1 VTGGRERKGPRTVSV
16 ERQLLE
22 LSDDGWRSTFPF
34 RVIVTRRADGRVGRG
49 IGVAMRRRSVDCG
62 GRVRGFEV
70 CEWRRGGLEAS
81 RMASSGVRQSE
92 STAHGRVQRQTRG
105 IAAEGALATGGR
117 TQVTGAMEA
126 WCSFEEEKTR
136 ERLNDSTRLFSAL
149 GGLSSGRFHSG
160 EPSSQ
165 PRPQGKRKPAR
176 CLIHLIHLIH
186 NDCFLSTVE
195 ASRTNALPEPSRSCC
210 CCCCCTNY
218 ALALV
223 VPRRAGV

>member
-1 VTGGRERKGPRTVSV
+1 VKKAHILMVVILGCLHRDRRARAKGPANGVGRAPAARALGRWVAVDIPIPRHCHSAGGRASGPRY
-16 ERQLLE
+16 RCR
-22 LSDDGWRSTFPF
+22 DAPAKR
-34 RVIVTRRADGRVGRG
+34 GR
-49 IGVAMRRRSVDCG
+49 G

-136 ERLNDSTRLFSAL
+136 SGPRERLND
-149 GGLSSGRFHSG
+149 
-160 EPSSQ
+160 
-165 PRPQGKRKPAR
+165 
-176 CLIHLIHLIH
+176 
-186 NDCFLSTVE
+186 
-195 ASRTNALPEPSRSCC
+195 
-210 CCCCCTNY
+210 
-218 ALALV
+218 
-223 VPRRAGV
+223 